1 MRDVVS
7 LIDNEQD
14 FDNYVI
20 ELSARVPP
28 QMRNMEVKYERHPSL
43 ALIQQPSEAMS
54 TTNNS
59 FVSTHQTPG
68 PSGFAQQG
76 HHLLPQSQGFG
87 AVVQAPAMI
96 PMQPTQQMPVQTQY
110 AGSNYN
116 NMDYP
121 RMRPVFGQSL
131 EALLARDESVVP
143 ILVLQCIQAV
153 DLYGLEVEGI
163 YRLSGDKKHVE
174 RIKQIFDNGRGLLC
188 RSWIESVV
196 AYLALNRSFH
206 YRLPQTRGF
215 LLRRQQRRQH
225 SQTIL
230 PRPPRSAPHQ
240 RPLQQIHQR
249 LAHRR

>member
-7 LIDNEQD
+7 LINNEQD

-43 ALIQQPSEAMS
+43 ALIQQPSDMS
-54 TTNNS
+54 STNNS
-59 FVSTHQTPG
+59 FISTHQAP
-68 PSGFAQQG
+68 PSGFPQPEQ
-76 HHLLPQSQGFG
+76 HLLPQSQGFG
-87 AVVQAPAMI
+87 AVVQAPAMF
-96 PMQPTQQMPVQTQY
+96 PMQSTQQGPVQTQY

-121 RMRPVFGQSL
+121 RTRPVFGQSL

-153 DLYGLEVEGI
+153 DLYGLDVEGI
-163 YRLSGDKKHVE
+163 YRLSGEKRHVE
-174 RIKQIFDNGRGLLC
+174 RIKQIFDNGRDLLY
-188 RSWIESVV
+188 RSWIKSAV
-196 AYLALNRSFH
+196 AYLVLNRSLH
-206 YRLPQTRGF
+206 YRLPQTRGL

-225 SQTIL
+225 PQTIL

-240 RPLQQIHQR
+240 CPLQRIH
-249 LAHRR
+249 